1 MCFAVFCG
9 HLICN
14 CNVGYLVGGIFRAQ
28 HWSRRAAC
36 DCWRMGEMT
45 EWDRDLIF
53 LVLFSWRRLNLR
65 ALALLHSR
73 GACSDAA
80 VLLVPLQTQ
89 RLKQIKLSWEE
100 QMGQVRSWEI
110 IQSVRHRAIS
120 IFPRQVGAVAQH
132 GSFWHSTHVRQFWN
146 KSCIRCSLSKFPCL
160 RGRVCIWQGLAVRG
174 VGWWK
179 QAYHESFQVFCW
191 PLWAQCV

>member
-1 MCFAVFCG
+1 
-9 HLICN
+9 
-14 CNVGYLVGGIFRAQ
+14 
-28 HWSRRAAC
+28 
-36 DCWRMGEMT
+36 MGETT
-45 EWDRDLIF
+45 ERGRNLF
-53 LVLFSWRRLNLR
+53 FFCVLFSWRRLNLR

-110 IQSVRHRAIS
+110 IQSVRHRVIS
-120 IFPRQVGAVAQH
+120 IFLRQVGAVAQH

-160 RGRVCIWQGLAVRG
+160 RESLHLARRAVSG
-174 VGWWK
+174 AGWWK
-179 QAYHESFQVFCW
+179 LAYESFQVFCW
-191 PLWAQCV
+191 LLWAECV

>member
-1 MCFAVFCG
+1 M
-9 HLICN
+9 
-14 CNVGYLVGGIFRAQ
+14 GYYFRAQ
-28 HWSRRAAC
+28 HWIRRAVCNSVGGWERQQNEA
-36 DCWRMGEMT
+36 EY
-45 EWDRDLIF
+45 F
-53 LVLFSWRRLNLR
+53 FFVLFSWRRLNLR
-65 ALALLHSR
+65 ALALFHSR

-110 IQSVRHRAIS
+110 IQSVRHRVIS
-120 IFPRQVGAVAQH
+120 IFPRRVGAVAQQ

-146 KSCIRCSLSKFPCL
+146 KSCIRCSVSKFPCPRASL
-160 RGRVCIWQGLAVRG
+160 HLARIAVRG

-179 QAYHESFQVFCW
+179 QAYRESFQVFLLTTLSRVCITNE
-191 PLWAQCV
+191 QSSSVGGKNGI